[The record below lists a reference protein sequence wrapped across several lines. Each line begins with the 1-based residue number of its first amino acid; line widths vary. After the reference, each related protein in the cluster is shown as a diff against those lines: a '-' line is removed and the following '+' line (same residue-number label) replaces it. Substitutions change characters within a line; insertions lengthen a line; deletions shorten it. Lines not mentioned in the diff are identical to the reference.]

1 MRPLLV
7 TIDGHI
13 DWRRTVLRFAMYA
26 TGVIVL
32 ALGIVIQTASDL
44 GVASLTCFATT
55 LSLIS
60 GLTLGFWVSA
70 IYVSHIAVQA
80 LILRRDFNPRILLE
94 AFFSLLVGL
103 FTDVFSAA
111 NPLHPTTLPAQVATM
126 FLSLA
131 ITAFGVCLVV
141 SMGVVPNA
149 PDGLVQ
155 VVSQRLGK
163 RFGDVKVVFDSSH
176 VVAVLALSVLV
187 LHNLGGFGIT
197 TIISALFLGRFINV
211 ANGIF
216 EPRFTRLAFG
226 E

>member
-7 TIDGHI
+7 TIDGRV
-13 DWRRTVLRFAMYA
+13 DWRRTILRFAMYA
-26 TGVIVL
+26 AGVIVL
-32 ALGIVIQTASDL
+32 ALGIVVQTASGL

-70 IYVSHIAVQA
+70 TYVSYIAVQA

-94 AFFSLLVGL
+94 AFFSVLVGA
-103 FTDVFSAA
+103 FTDVFTAM
-111 NPLHPTTLPAQVATM
+111 NPLHPVTLPAQVATM
-126 FLSLA
+126 LLSLA
-131 ITAFGVCLVV
+131 ITAFGVSLVV

-155 VVSQRLGK
+155 VISKRLGK

-176 VVAVLALSVLV
+176 VIAALALSALV
-187 LHNLGGFGIT
+187 LHSLGGFGVT
-197 TIISALFLGRFINV
+197 TVISALFLGRFINV